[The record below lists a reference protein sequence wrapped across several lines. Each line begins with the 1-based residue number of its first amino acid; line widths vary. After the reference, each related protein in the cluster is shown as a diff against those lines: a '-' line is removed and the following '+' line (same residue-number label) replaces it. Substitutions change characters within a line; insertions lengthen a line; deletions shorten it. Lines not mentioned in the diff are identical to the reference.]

1 MDALLERLSS
11 GQIVAVI
18 SIVVG
23 GIVALA
29 MIVAISKYQFQALA
43 DDTALR
49 QEKQQADLALR
60 EKLIE
65 RREAR
70 GETAGVAELLALA
83 AGPPDNGKA
92 DSELAKRFGMLD
104 ASAGE
109 IERTLVLA
117 LAADAGR
124 KQMIVSVMD
133 ELLEG
138 GAESEAILA
147 AVRPLCPPAA
157 PSKEKPTPVVASV
170 A

>member
-29 MIVAISKYQFQALA
+29 MIVAISKYQFQSLA

-60 EKLIE
+60 DKLIE
-65 RREAR
+65 RREAS
-70 GETAGVAELLALA
+70 GDKAGIEELLAL
-83 AGPPDNGKA
+83 GISPPATDKA
-92 DSELAKRFGMLD
+92 DTELAKRFGMLD

-109 IERTLVLA
+109 IERTLMVA
-117 LAADAGR
+117 LAVDAER
-124 KQMIVSVMD
+124 KKMIVAVMD
-133 ELLEG
+133 ELLEC
-138 GAESEAILA
+138 GAESDAILA
-147 AVRPLCPPAA
+147 AVRPLCAPASPA
-157 PSKEKPTPVVASV
+157 KEKAGCAAGSV

>member
-18 SIVVG
+18 SILTG
-23 GIVALA
+23 GIVAVA
-29 MIVAISKYQFQALA
+29 MIAAISKYQFQSLA
-43 DDTALR
+43 DDTSLR

-60 EKLIE
+60 DKLIE

-70 GETAGVAELLALA
+70 GETTGLSELFALGA
-83 AGPPDNGKA
+83 TPPDIGKA
-92 DSELAKRFGMLD
+92 DTDLAKRFGMLD

-117 LAADAGR
+117 LAVDAER
-124 KQMIVSVMD
+124 KKMIVAVMD
-133 ELLEG
+133 ELLDC
-138 GAESEAILA
+138 GAASEAILA
-147 AVRPLCPPAA
+147 AVRPLCAAATPA
-157 PSKEKPTPVVASV
+157 KEKGAPVVASV